1 MKGTVTISLE
11 DFEELKE
18 SVKWHKHYLDK
29 AVEQVELLEEVEEV
43 LQSEENL
50 APYVD
55 LIVEIRRH
63 LDGWYN

>member
-43 LQSEENL
+43 LQAEENWFL
-50 APYVD
+50 YVD
-55 LIVEIRRH
+55 LLDEIRRH